1 MPDSIYRLVDANINR
16 VTEAL
21 RFLDDVARFTLD
33 DGDLSRDLRAIRHGV
48 ARAAEAAADQ
58 LLAHRDSTS
67 DVGADSEA
75 TAKGGLKTLV
85 RANFRR
91 VQEGL
96 RSLEEA
102 SKLPAVSVLLQTDD
116 FRKARFAA
124 YAIEKRMV
132 PKLPATVAGT
142 RSRKKGPSPA

>member
-1 MPDSIYRLVDANINR
+1 MWRLIDANINR

-21 RFLDDVARFTLD
+21 RFLDDVARFILD
-33 DGDLSRDLRAIRHGV
+33 DRDLSRDLRAIRHGL
-48 ARAAEAAADQ
+48 ARAAEAATDQ
-58 LLAHRDSTS
+58 LLAHRDSGR

-75 TAKGGLKTLV
+75 TKKDDLKALV

-102 SKLPAVSVLLQTDD
+102 AKLPAVSYLLQTDD
-116 FRKARFAA
+116 FRQARFAA
-124 YAIEKRMV
+124 YTLEKQMV
-132 PKLPATVAGT
+132 AKLPNSPAAT
-142 RSRKKGPSPA
+142 RSRKTGPPRV